1 MSSSKLTRLAFASS
15 QPSQAQPD
23 TKTTSQLEAQTSLSE
38 ARTKLKLEHAEET
51 KAVVDPGATKPPR
64 LTARQRAKY
73 PKLTPAEDIISAV
86 APRRWAYAASSE
98 QYLRYSEHPSVE
110 PFYAQLEEIRRIKAQ
125 FSLLARC
132 SHAQVDPQ
140 ARR

>member
-1 MSSSKLTRLAFASS
+1 MNRAELFGLALASS
-15 QPSQAQPD
+15 QPVQ
-23 TKTTSQLEAQTSLSE
+23 QLELTPAQQKLEE
-38 ARTKLKLEHAEET
+38 ARKKLRLEHTEAT
-51 KAVVDPGATKPPR
+51 KSVVDPSATKFPR

-73 PKLTPAEDIISAV
+73 PKLTLTKDILTAV
-86 APRRWAYAASSE
+86 AESPWARLSSSE
-98 QYLRYSEHPSVE
+98 QYLSQVDRHSVE
-110 PFYAQLEEIRRIKAQ
+110 PFYAQLEEIRLIQAQ